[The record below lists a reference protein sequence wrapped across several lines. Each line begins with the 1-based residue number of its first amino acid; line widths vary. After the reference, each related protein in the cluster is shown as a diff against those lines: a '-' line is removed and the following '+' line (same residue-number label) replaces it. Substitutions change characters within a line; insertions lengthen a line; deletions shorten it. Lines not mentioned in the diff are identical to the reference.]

1 MSRPLALFI
10 AGLVV
15 VSAFALVAAS
25 LLYGFD
31 SRIRIPV
38 GSDETAGIAL
48 GLLFWIVVTLVTSA
62 LPVKVPGGLL
72 IAVAVAPCLAA
83 MNLGGPAA
91 AGWVALI
98 GSTELRELRREI
110 PWYGSLS
117 NHAGIVLPAVAGGIV
132 LKALVPDPGNPLA
145 DLFGTAVAAAVYSA
159 LNLFIASFIA
169 ALRARTPIREALR
182 SGDR

>member
-1 MSRPLALFI
+1 MSRSLALFI
-10 AGLVV
+10 AGLVAM
-15 VSAFALVAAS
+15 SAIALVAAS

-31 SRIRIPV
+31 SRISIP
-38 GSDETAGIAL
+38 AGPDQGVDIAL

-62 LPVKVPGGLL
+62 LPVKVPGGVM

-98 GSTELRELRREI
+98 GSTELRELRGEI

-117 NHAGIVLPAVAGGIV
+117 NHAGIVLPAVVGGVV
-132 LKALVPDPGNPLA
+132 LKALVPDPANPFV
-145 DLFGTAVAAAVYSA
+145 DLLGTALAAAVYSA

-169 ALRARTPIREALR
+169 ALRARTPIRDVLR
-182 SGDR
+182 